1 MKYTLGASNESIATN
16 TGALIGFVVIKLPHT
31 DDKQRNITEAPTRPG
46 TATIARNMWPWTVA
60 SDYREPANQRLD
72 MPPTRRFGE
81 QTTPHH
87 PAWRRLAL
95 DNR

>member
-1 MKYTLGASNESIATN
+1 MKYTLRASNESIATN
-16 TGALIGFVVIKLPHT
+16 TGAPIGFVVIKLPHT

-72 MPPTRRFGE
+72 MTLPLAGSVSK
-81 QTTPHH
+81 Q
-87 PAWRRLAL
+87 RLIIRL
-95 DNR
+95 GDG

>member
-1 MKYTLGASNESIATN
+1 MKYTLRASNESIATN
-16 TGALIGFVVIKLPHT
+16 TGAPIGFVVIKLPHT

-72 MPPTRRFGE
+72 MPP
-81 QTTPHH
+81 PHS
-87 PAWRRLAL
+87 PVR
-95 DNR
+95 